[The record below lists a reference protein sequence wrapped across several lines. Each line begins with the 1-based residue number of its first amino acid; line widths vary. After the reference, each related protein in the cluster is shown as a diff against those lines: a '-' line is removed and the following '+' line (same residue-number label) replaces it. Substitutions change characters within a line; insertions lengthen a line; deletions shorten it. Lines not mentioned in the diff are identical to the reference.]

1 MLKGDFEY
9 TETGLLDKTHLHFY
23 NLDEVQRVFQEAKF
37 DIVKLDFVD
46 KDYPDD
52 LIITELNK
60 LGLKTTD
67 NGKFLKS
74 LHEPNAAAFQFVG
87 IAKINKNNKKGKK
100 LKQFGPIDMFES
112 FHTNTVKNLQ
122 DNIDQ
127 LNNRILELES
137 DANNWKKFK
146 NKPIKTILLKTK
158 NKIKTKIK

>member
-1 MLKGDFEY
+1 MNHMKRRQILLKQLQIASEWDRIEN
-9 TETGLLDKTHLHFY
+9 TL
-23 NLDEVQRVFQEAKF
+23 Q
-37 DIVKLDFVD
+37 
-46 KDYPDD
+46 DD
-52 LIITELNK
+52 SFWYFIY
-60 LGLKTTD
+60 
-67 NGKFLKS
+67 
-74 LHEPNAAAFQFVG
+74 
-87 IAKINKNNKKGKK
+87 NKNNKKGKK

-112 FHTNTVKNLQ
+112 FRTNTVKNLQ